1 MASPSPLGLPSGC
14 WRCDGAK
21 VGPCSNQAA
30 LPSAPFAAA
39 PEHPR
44 MAQLVPPGTIF
55 LWVECRHL
63 LLGQAALQ
71 GKNKPSRGCR
81 SQFVKHYKIFL
92 EKKPKTTQNKPLA
105 IWQVTL
111 LPTVQSQGSKGVLC
125 CPSWP
130 AEPRAVPKGRLGSG
144 CCTEEIPRK
153 EIPKHQRKG
162 CSHDIFWPIQKEK
175 MSGISQENL

>member
-1 MASPSPLGLPSGC
+1 MSLTSWTPLLRNPRSSLHNTRGNSRGAGIWTARGGQMASPSPLGLPPGC

-63 LLGQAALQ
+63 LSGQAALQ
-71 GKNKPSRGCR
+71 GKNKPSRGCS
-81 SQFVKHYKIFL
+81 SQFVKHYKIFF
-92 EKKPKTTQNKPLA
+92 EKNPKQHKINPL
-105 IWQVTL
+105 L
-111 LPTVQSQGSKGVLC
+111 FGK
-125 CPSWP
+125 
-130 AEPRAVPKGRLGSG
+130 
-144 CCTEEIPRK
+144 
-153 EIPKHQRKG
+153 
-162 CSHDIFWPIQKEK
+162 
-175 MSGISQENL
+175 